1 MVRRDQISE
10 IRSPRSDPRDRR
22 GVHII
27 SARWADDGGH
37 SSIIRYER
45 MLELAIREGIVLEHE
60 TLNDHVRH
68 MTSVRARGH
77 RPLRCLPHIYTSQQQ

>member
-1 MVRRDQISE
+1 
-10 IRSPRSDPRDRR
+10 
-22 GVHII
+22 
-27 SARWADDGGH
+27 
-37 SSIIRYER
+37 